1 MESNLDFKIHV
12 QKFCFFWQVHFV
24 YYQTSSVGKTIS
36 LKQVPGFGRGNTHSV
51 GWWQQ
56 KSCHWQFDSVLF
68 YWDKGISSILAMN
81 KSNNVCRLE
90 ASDQVL
96 STSLAAGTSHQKLM
110 WTRTCLLKTVCEDMD
125 TFCRKSAHTHHKIFV
140 ANCDLSVLQKLDG
153 VFALAKSQSSFAPLV
168 TKAEV
173 TLLVD
178 LLLHYNLLLY
188 VLFPNCRCA
197 TCVYLQQVS
206 FAFKNLQFA
215 NLFAFFRL
223 TETSSRLN
231 VGDQEVKYWTI
242 LNEYMD
248 QSPFLFYTDSWKPLW
263 LDNAS

>member
-110 WTRTCLLKTVCEDMD
+110 WTRTCSLKTFCEEIDS
-125 TFCRKSAHTHHKIFV
+125 FCRKSAHTCHNIYIYSKWVLLFRICNSQIFSHFSDSPRQV
-140 ANCDLSVLQKLDG
+140 HGLMLE
-153 VFALAKSQSSFAPLV
+153 
-168 TKAEV
+168 TK
-173 TLLVD
+173 
-178 LLLHYNLLLY
+178 
-188 VLFPNCRCA
+188 R
-197 TCVYLQQVS
+197 
-206 FAFKNLQFA
+206 
-215 NLFAFFRL
+215 
-223 TETSSRLN
+223 
-231 VGDQEVKYWTI
+231 
-242 LNEYMD
+242 
-248 QSPFLFYTDSWKPLW
+248 
-263 LDNAS
+263 